1 MSRKFIGIDTDSLT
15 FRGLSVAVLAL
26 LMLVPVSMVR
36 GVIDERY
43 ELYQGVVQEVG
54 SEWGGEQMVIGPVM
68 LIPITERWSSVETVQ
83 SEAGEAKQIRRDQSR
98 DDVIAVLPETLA
110 IDASL
115 DAERRQRGIYEAMVY
130 TSQVAL
136 KGRFAPPD
144 IATPPGRVIDV
155 RWEDATLAIGV
166 SAPVGIYAVDT
177 PLIAGGARSAEPG
190 SQLAALPQG
199 MHWRLLD
206 AKALANNGEF
216 SIDVSL
222 HGSAQIAFAPI
233 GATTQAH
240 IASKWP
246 HPGFIGAMPTQRAIA
261 ASGFSADWSVSS
273 LSRSYPQMFSQSS
286 APQSLNEVSLGVR
299 LVQPVFLYSLN
310 DRAVKYA
317 VLFITLTFVTLLVF
331 ELVTEARVH
340 YVQYALIG
348 AALTMFY
355 LLLLAFSEHIGFG
368 AAYAIAASTVILMIT
383 AYTAAALGRW
393 RRAVVIGAMQTV
405 TYAVLYVILQL
416 EDYALITGTIALLVA
431 LGTLMYFTR
440 TLSRGQQGGPL
451 AAASAAG

>member
-1 MSRKFIGIDTDSLT
+1 M
-15 FRGLSVAVLAL
+15 
-26 LMLVPVSMVR
+26 
-36 GVIDERY
+36 
-43 ELYQGVVQEVG
+43 
-54 SEWGGEQMVIGPVM
+54 
-68 LIPITERWSSVETVQ
+68 
-83 SEAGEAKQIRRDQSR
+83 
-98 DDVIAVLPETLA
+98 IAVLPETLA

-130 TSQVAL
+130 TSQIAL

-144 IATPPGRVIDV
+144 LAVPPGRAIDV
-155 RWEDATLAIGV
+155 HWEDATLAIGV
-166 SAPVGIYAVDT
+166 SAPVGIHDVDT
-177 PLIAGGARSAEPG
+177 PRITGGARSAEPG

-233 GATTQAH
+233 GATTRAH

-246 HPGFIGAMPTQRAIA
+246 HPGFIGVMPTQRAID

-317 VLFITLTFVTLLVF
+317 VLFVTLTFVTLLVF
-331 ELVTEARVH
+331 ELVTDARVH

-355 LLLLAFSEHIGFG
+355 LLLLAFSEHVGFG
-368 AAYAIAASTVILMIT
+368 AAYAIAASTVVAMIT
-383 AYTAAALGRW
+383 TYTAAALGRW
-393 RRAVVIGAMQTV
+393 RRAVADRRDASGDVCGSVRDSSARRLRV
-405 TYAVLYVILQL
+405 DHRHHRVAGCAGCADVLHEDAV
-416 EDYALITGTIALLVA
+416 A
-431 LGTLMYFTR
+431 R
-440 TLSRGQQGGPL
+440 TAGRAVGRRISRRLTATSCRAWRETP
-451 AAASAAG
+451 SPR

>member
-1 MSRKFIGIDTDSLT
+1 MSRRILGIDSDSLT

-26 LMLVPVSMVR
+26 LMLIPIGMVR

-43 ELYQGVVQEVG
+43 GLYQGVVQQVG
-54 SEWGGEQMVIGPVM
+54 SEWGGEQTVIGPVL
-68 LIPITERWSSVETVQ
+68 LIPVTERWSTNETVQ
-83 SEAGEAKQIRRDQSR
+83 AGADSRQIRREETR
-98 DDVIAVLPETLA
+98 DDVVAVLPETLR

-130 TSQVAL
+130 TSKVAM

-144 IATPPGRVIDV
+144 IAAPVGRTVDV
-155 RWEDATLAIGV
+155 HWNDATLAVGV
-166 SAPVGIYAVDT
+166 AAPVGIHDVAT
-177 PLIAGGARSAEPG
+177 PRIAGGARSAEPG
-190 SQLAALPQG
+190 SQIAALPQG
-199 MHWRLLD
+199 MHWRLRD
-206 AKALANNGEF
+206 AKALTDNGEF
-216 SIDVSL
+216 SIDLSL
-222 HGSAQIAFAPI
+222 HGSEQIAFAPI

-246 HPGFIGAMPTQRAIA
+246 HPGFTGVMPTQRAIDA
-261 ASGFSADWSVSS
+261 DGFSASWSVSS
-273 LSRSYPQMFSQSS
+273 LSRSYPQVFAQSN
-286 APQSLNEVSLGVR
+286 APQSLNDAMLGVR

-355 LLLLAFSEHIGFG
+355 LLLLALSEHIGFG
-368 AAYAIAASTVILMIT
+368 ARLCGCRGDGRTDDNVVRRGSVGSLAARGAGWCDADGDVRGALRDSAVGGLRVDHRHHC
-383 AYTAAALGRW
+383 AAGGARRVDVLHENAVRW
-393 RRAVVIGAMQTV
+393 RG
-405 TYAVLYVILQL
+405 
-416 EDYALITGTIALLVA
+416 
-431 LGTLMYFTR
+431 
-440 TLSRGQQGGPL
+440 
-451 AAASAAG
+451 

>member
-1 MSRKFIGIDTDSLT
+1 MSRRFLGIETDSLT

-26 LMLVPVSMVR
+26 LMLIPINMVR
-36 GVIDERY
+36 GVIDERHGM
-43 ELYQGVVQEVG
+43 YQRVVQQVG
-54 SEWGGEQMVIGPVM
+54 SEWGGEQRVIGPVM
-68 LIPITERWSSVETVQ
+68 LIPVSEHWSTVETVQ
-83 SEAGEAKQIRRDQSR
+83 SESGEAKQIRRDQTR

-110 IDASL
+110 IDTSL

-130 TSQVAL
+130 TSQVSL

-144 IATPPGRVIDV
+144 IAAPPGRAMDV
-155 RWEDATLAIGV
+155 HWEDAMLAIGI
-166 SAPVGIYAVDT
+166 SAPVGIHDVGT
-177 PLIAGGARSAEPG
+177 PLITGGARSAQPG

-206 AKALANNGEF
+206 AEALANNGDF

-222 HGSAQIAFAPI
+222 HGSAQIEFAPI
-233 GATTQAH
+233 GATTRAH

-246 HPGFIGAMPTQRAIA
+246 HPGFIGVMPTQRAID

-273 LSRSYPQMFSQSS
+273 LSRSYPQVFSQLS
-286 APQSLNEVSLGVR
+286 APQSLNEASLGVR

-331 ELVTEARVH
+331 ELVSDARVH
-340 YVQYALIG
+340 YVQYVLIG

-368 AAYAIAASTVILMIT
+368 AAYAIAASTVVAMIT
-383 AYTAAALGRW
+383 TYTAAALGRW
-393 RRAVVIGAMQTV
+393 RRAVVIGSMQTV

-431 LGTLMYFTR
+431 LGALMYYTR

-451 AAASAAG
+451 AVASAAG